1 MWYVMRII
9 LSSKFAI
16 KADQHSYQILRINKR
31 KRNGRQVDEWRTVGW
46 YMNVESLIAG
56 FAEYQIRMSNVETL
70 TELLKFKHDL
80 VAELRERLPT
90 NFRNAA

>member
-1 MWYVMRII
+1 MRII

-46 YMNVESLIAG
+46 YITVESLIAG

-70 TELLKFKHDL
+70 AELLQFKKEL
-80 VAELRERLPT
+80 IAELHERLPAE
-90 NFRNAA
+90 FKAVA